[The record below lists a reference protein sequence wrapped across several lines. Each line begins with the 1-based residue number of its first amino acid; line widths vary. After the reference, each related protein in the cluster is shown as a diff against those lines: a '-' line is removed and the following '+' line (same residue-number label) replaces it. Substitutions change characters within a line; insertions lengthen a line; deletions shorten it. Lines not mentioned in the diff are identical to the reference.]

1 MKYILTLNRFEIDK
15 AKLRNKIGNF
25 YEDHGTIVD
34 SIKFKDISEVDK
46 IYFLSSDWK
55 RLDFRLFNED
65 ILKAFKLVN
74 GNSFFA
80 KTKFFD
86 KIPLSSKSIVKK
98 INSLM
103 KKEGLGYKENG
114 AIEFLVQFKKEKDI
128 CYRVLVRENN
138 PKETNLGINNLT
150 IILENPGSVIEISDF
165 LRICWIFK
173 LPLIIATQNSNKF
186 QYLLN
191 KAKKMTKGIPYEK
204 FNLSISNEIPKDD
217 VKVGFSIKAKLNEKD
232 LLKILQNKKLALIFG
247 DEKFGLPQ
255 KVRDEC
261 NYLVRLTP
269 ETKKPLRAS
278 HALSYVLGFYQ
289 KTL

>member
-1 MKYILTLNRFEIDK
+1 MKYLLTLNRFEIDK
-15 AKLRNKIGNF
+15 ARLRAKIGNF
-25 YEDHGTIVD
+25 YEDYGI
-34 SIKFKDISEVDK
+34 IVDK
-46 IYFLSSDWK
+46 INFKDVSEIDKIYVLGNDWK
-55 RLDFRLFNED
+55 RLDFRIFNDD
-65 ILKAFKLVN
+65 ILKTFSLVD
-74 GNSFFA
+74 GDSFFA

-86 KIPLSSKSIVKK
+86 KIPISSKSIIKK

-103 KKEGLGYKENG
+103 KKEGLEYKENG
-114 AIEFLVQFKKEKDI
+114 AIEFLIQFKKDKDVY
-128 CYRVLVRENN
+128 YRVLVRENISN
-138 PKETNLGINNLT
+138 EINSDLSNFT
-150 IILENPGSVIEISDF
+150 IVLENPGSVIEISDF
-165 LRICWIFK
+165 LRICWIFR
-173 LPLIIATQNSNKF
+173 LPLIIITQNNNQF

-204 FNLSISNEIPKDD
+204 FNLLISNELPKDCI
-217 VKVGFSIKAKLNEKD
+217 KVGFSIKAKRNEKD

-247 DEKFGLPQ
+247 DEKFGLSQ

-261 NYLVRLTP
+261 NYLIRLTP

>member
-128 CYRVLVRENN
+128 CYSNLGESKKDLQVCGKIQDQEIKNN
-138 PKETNLGINNLT
+138 CYLMVAYDTKNETICNQIVIDEIKETCIWSFT
-150 IILENPGSVIEISDF
+150 I
-165 LRICWIFK
+165 K
-173 LPLIIATQNSNKF
+173 
-186 QYLLN
+186 
-191 KAKKMTKGIPYEK
+191 
-204 FNLSISNEIPKDD
+204 
-217 VKVGFSIKAKLNEKD
+217 
-232 LLKILQNKKLALIFG
+232 
-247 DEKFGLPQ
+247 
-255 KVRDEC
+255 
-261 NYLVRLTP
+261 
-269 ETKKPLRAS
+269 
-278 HALSYVLGFYQ
+278 
-289 KTL
+289 